1 MSPIQIL
8 LADDHSGLRAEF
20 RRIVEEDPGL
30 AVIGEAADGEMA
42 VRLARRLYPDIVL
55 MDVQMPKMTGIEAT
69 RRIKMVC
76 PEVAVIGLSS
86 SSYAE
91 AMVRAGA
98 SAYLLKQHAME
109 QLGPAIRRIAEAE
122 IHGTGAVEQT
132 SYSFLVIDDDPVFL
146 EVLSEALHN
155 EHPNITTE
163 TALTAEHGLCL
174 CGRDRFDAIISDFR
188 MSGLNGV
195 DLLKEC
201 EAACPGTPVVLI
213 TGYGTTALEQDALDQ
228 GACAVLQKPVDP
240 GRLYAV
246 VIRAIRRSKWIRR
259 TAPANVPLPD
269 LQAQE
274 LAQQG
279 EELSGRMRNV
289 TQRIQDI
296 LQADNPS

>member
-1 MSPIQIL
+1 MPPTHIL
-8 LADDHSGLRAEF
+8 LADDHSGLRTEF
-20 RRIVEEDPGL
+20 RRIVEEDPEL
-30 AVIGEAADGEMA
+30 TVIGEAADGEMA
-42 VRLARRLYPDIVL
+42 VQLARRLYPDIVL
-55 MDVQMPKMTGIEAT
+55 MDVQMPKMNGIEAT
-69 RRIKMVC
+69 QRLKLVC

-86 SSYAE
+86 SCYAD
-91 AMVRAGA
+91 AMIRAGA
-98 SAYLLKQHAME
+98 SAYILKQDAME
-109 QLGPAIRRIAEAE
+109 QLHPTIRRIAEAE
-122 IHGTGAVEQT
+122 IYGTGAVKQI
-132 SYSFLVIDDDPVFL
+132 SYSILVIDDDAVFL
-146 EVLSEALHN
+146 KVISEALHN
-155 EHPNITTE
+155 EHPDIRTE
-163 TALTAEHGLCL
+163 TALTAEYGLCL
-174 CGRDRFDAIISDFR
+174 LERARFDAIISDFR

-201 EAACPGTPVVLI
+201 GAACRGTPVVLI
-213 TGYGTTALEQDALDQ
+213 TGYGTTALEQDALNQ

-279 EELSGRMRNV
+279 EELSGRIRNV
-289 TQRIQDI
+289 TQRIKDM